1 MVRVSV
7 ITKNE
12 IGRYIFKF
20 GIVAIILF
28 FLAKIYEY
36 SKKNLLGK
44 QVTTEQCL
52 AYLSDEITELG
63 NNKNGVMSKVSC
75 EEIIGSELRM
85 SMAVSS
91 RNIETALE
99 DNNESAN
106 SIAENNESAL
116 PKDEENHVEK
126 VSDHLETEV
135 IPSKYKDTYN
145 FEIGSVKIK
154 NETAFDLYSMNLD
167 ENISVDNKNV
177 IIYHTHTCESYT
189 PSDTNPYEMEGNY
202 RTTDLDYTVAKVGD
216 ELEKY
221 LSAYGFSVIH
231 DKTYHDYPA
240 YTGSYGRSLS
250 TVSNIMQN
258 CDKTDILIDLHRDA
272 MGDDSYAPKVK
283 IGDEYAAQIMFV
295 IGTDGSRFRASK
307 LET

>member
-12 IGRYIFKF
+12 ISKYIIKF
-20 GIVAIILF
+20 GLIVIILF
-28 FLAKIYEY
+28 FMVKIYEY
-36 SKKNLLGK
+36 SKQNLIGK
-44 QVTTEQCL
+44 QMTTEQCI
-52 AYLSDEITELG
+52 AYITEEITEMG
-63 NNKNGVMSKVSC
+63 SNKRNNLSKASC

-91 RNIETALE
+91 RNAEPILE
-99 DNNESAN
+99 SNENSGNQAEESNNIQSEV
-106 SIAENNESAL
+106 
-116 PKDEENHVEK
+116 KEEQVEEI
-126 VSDHLETEV
+126 SDHLETEV
-135 IPSKYKDTYN
+135 VQTKYKDTYN
-145 FEIGSVKIK
+145 FQVGTVKIK
-154 NETAFDLYSMNLD
+154 NETAYNLSDLNLD
-167 ENISVDNKNV
+167 ENITVDNKNV

-189 PSDTNPYEMEGNY
+189 PSDENPYDMEGNY
-202 RTTDLDYTVAKVGD
+202 RTTDLNYSVAKVGD

-221 LSAYGFSVIH
+221 LTAYGFSVTH

-250 TVSNIMQN
+250 TVSNILQKS
-258 CDKTDILIDLHRDA
+258 DKADILIDLHRDA

-295 IGTDGSRFRASK
+295 IGTDGSRPRAP
-307 LET
+307 

>member
-12 IGRYIFKF
+12 ISKYIIKF
-20 GIVAIILF
+20 GLIVIILF
-28 FLAKIYEY
+28 FMVKIYEY
-36 SKKNLLGK
+36 SKQNLIGK
-44 QVTTEQCL
+44 QMTTEQCI
-52 AYLSDEITELG
+52 AYITEEITEMG
-63 NNKNGVMSKVSC
+63 SNKKNNLSKANC

-91 RNIETALE
+91 RNSEPILGSNENSGNQAE
-99 DNNESAN
+99 ESNNIQSEV
-106 SIAENNESAL
+106 
-116 PKDEENHVEK
+116 KEEQVEEL
-126 VSDHLETEV
+126 SDHLETEV
-135 IPSKYKDTYN
+135 VQTKYKDTYN
-145 FEIGSVKIK
+145 FQVGTVKIK
-154 NETAFDLYSMNLD
+154 NETAYNLSDLNLD
-167 ENISVDNKNV
+167 ENITVDNKNV

-189 PSDTNPYEMEGNY
+189 PSDENPYDMEGNY
-202 RTTDLDYTVAKVGD
+202 RTTDLNYSVAKVGD

-221 LSAYGFSVIH
+221 LTAYGFSVTH

-250 TVSNIMQN
+250 TVSNILQKS
-258 CDKTDILIDLHRDA
+258 DKADILIDLHRDA

-295 IGTDGSRFRASK
+295 IGTDGSRPRAP
-307 LET
+307 

>member
-12 IGRYIFKF
+12 ISKYIIKF
-20 GIVAIILF
+20 GLIVIILF
-28 FLAKIYEY
+28 FMVKIYEY
-36 SKKNLLGK
+36 SKQNLLGK
-44 QVTTEQCL
+44 QMTTEQCI
-52 AYLSDEITELG
+52 AYITEEITEMG
-63 NNKNGVMSKVSC
+63 SNKRNNLSKASC

-91 RNIETALE
+91 RNAEPILE
-99 DNNESAN
+99 SNENSSNQAEESNNIQSEV
-106 SIAENNESAL
+106 
-116 PKDEENHVEK
+116 KEEQVEEI
-126 VSDHLETEV
+126 SDHLETEV
-135 IPSKYKDTYN
+135 VQTKYKDTYN
-145 FEIGSVKIK
+145 FQVGTVKIK
-154 NETAFDLYSMNLD
+154 NETAYNLSDLNLD
-167 ENISVDNKNV
+167 ENITVDNKNV

-189 PSDTNPYEMEGNY
+189 PSDENPYDMEGNY
-202 RTTDLDYTVAKVGD
+202 RTTDLNYSVAKVGD

-221 LSAYGFSVIH
+221 LTSYGFSVTH

-250 TVSNIMQN
+250 TVSNILQKS
-258 CDKTDILIDLHRDA
+258 DKADILIDLHRDA

-295 IGTDGSRFRASK
+295 IGTDGSRPRAP
-307 LET
+307 

>member
-12 IGRYIFKF
+12 ISKYIIKF
-20 GIVAIILF
+20 GLIVIILF
-28 FLAKIYEY
+28 FMVKIYEY
-36 SKKNLLGK
+36 SKQNLIGK
-44 QVTTEQCL
+44 QMTTEQCI
-52 AYLSDEITELG
+52 AYITEEITEMG
-63 NNKNGVMSKVSC
+63 SNKKNNLSKASC

-91 RNIETALE
+91 RNAEPILGSNENSGNQAE
-99 DNNESAN
+99 ESNNIQSEV
-106 SIAENNESAL
+106 
-116 PKDEENHVEK
+116 KEEQVEEL
-126 VSDHLETEV
+126 SDHLETEV
-135 IPSKYKDTYN
+135 VQTKYKDTYN
-145 FEIGSVKIK
+145 FQVGTVKIK
-154 NETAFDLYSMNLD
+154 NETAYNLSDLNLD
-167 ENISVDNKNV
+167 ENITVDNKNV

-189 PSDTNPYEMEGNY
+189 PSDENPYDMEGNY
-202 RTTDLDYTVAKVGD
+202 RTTDLNYSVAKVGD

-221 LSAYGFSVIH
+221 LTAYGFSVTH

-250 TVSNIMQN
+250 TVSNILQKS
-258 CDKTDILIDLHRDA
+258 DKADILIDLHRDA

-295 IGTDGSRFRASK
+295 IGTDGSRPRAP
-307 LET
+307 

>member
-12 IGRYIFKF
+12 ISKYIIKF
-20 GIVAIILF
+20 GLIVIILF
-28 FLAKIYEY
+28 FMVKIYEY
-36 SKKNLLGK
+36 SKQNLIGK
-44 QVTTEQCL
+44 QMTTEQCI
-52 AYLSDEITELG
+52 AYITEEITEMG
-63 NNKNGVMSKVSC
+63 SNKKNNLSKANC

-91 RNIETALE
+91 RNAEPILE
-99 DNNESAN
+99 SNENSSNQAEESNNIQSEV
-106 SIAENNESAL
+106 
-116 PKDEENHVEK
+116 KEEQVEEI
-126 VSDHLETEV
+126 SDHLETEV
-135 IPSKYKDTYN
+135 VQTKYKDTYN
-145 FEIGSVKIK
+145 FQVGTVKIK
-154 NETAFDLYSMNLD
+154 NETAYNLSDLNLD
-167 ENISVDNKNV
+167 ENITVDNKNV

-189 PSDTNPYEMEGNY
+189 PSDENPYDMEGNY
-202 RTTDLDYTVAKVGD
+202 RTTDLNYSVAKVGD

-221 LSAYGFSVIH
+221 LTSYGFSVTH

-250 TVSNIMQN
+250 TVSNILQKS
-258 CDKTDILIDLHRDA
+258 DKADILIDLHRDA

-295 IGTDGSRFRASK
+295 IGTDGSRPRAP
-307 LET
+307 

>member
-12 IGRYIFKF
+12 ISKYIIKF
-20 GIVAIILF
+20 GLIVIILF
-28 FLAKIYEY
+28 FMVKIYEY
-36 SKKNLLGK
+36 SKQNLLGK
-44 QVTTEQCL
+44 QMTTEQCI
-52 AYLSDEITELG
+52 AYITEEITEMG
-63 NNKNGVMSKVSC
+63 SSKKNNLSKANC

-91 RNIETALE
+91 RNAEPILGSNENSGNQAE
-99 DNNESAN
+99 ESNNIQSEV
-106 SIAENNESAL
+106 
-116 PKDEENHVEK
+116 KEEQVEEL
-126 VSDHLETEV
+126 SDHLETEV
-135 IPSKYKDTYN
+135 VQTKYKDTYN
-145 FEIGSVKIK
+145 FQVGTVKIK
-154 NETAFDLYSMNLD
+154 NETAYNLSDLNLD
-167 ENISVDNKNV
+167 ENITVDNKNV

-189 PSDTNPYEMEGNY
+189 PSDENPYDMEGNY
-202 RTTDLDYTVAKVGD
+202 RTTDLNYSVAKVGD

-221 LSAYGFSVIH
+221 LTSYGFSVTH

-250 TVSNIMQN
+250 TVSNILQKS
-258 CDKTDILIDLHRDA
+258 DKADILIDLHRDA

-295 IGTDGSRFRASK
+295 IGTDGSRPRAP
-307 LET
+307 

>member
-12 IGRYIFKF
+12 ISKYIIKF
-20 GIVAIILF
+20 GLIVIILF
-28 FLAKIYEY
+28 FMVKIYEY
-36 SKKNLLGK
+36 SKQNLLGK
-44 QVTTEQCL
+44 QMTTEQCI
-52 AYLSDEITELG
+52 AYITEEITEMG
-63 NNKNGVMSKVSC
+63 SNKRNNLSKASC

-91 RNIETALE
+91 RNAEPILGSNENSGNQAE
-99 DNNESAN
+99 ESNNIQSEV
-106 SIAENNESAL
+106 
-116 PKDEENHVEK
+116 KEEQVEEL
-126 VSDHLETEV
+126 SDHLETEV
-135 IPSKYKDTYN
+135 VQTKYKDTYN
-145 FEIGSVKIK
+145 FQVGTVKIK
-154 NETAFDLYSMNLD
+154 NETAYNLSDLNLD
-167 ENISVDNKNV
+167 ENITVDNKNV

-189 PSDTNPYEMEGNY
+189 PSDENPYDMEGNY
-202 RTTDLDYTVAKVGD
+202 RTTDLNYSVAKVGD

-221 LSAYGFSVIH
+221 LTSYGFSVTH

-250 TVSNIMQN
+250 TVSNILQKS
-258 CDKTDILIDLHRDA
+258 DKADILIDLHRDA

-295 IGTDGSRFRASK
+295 IGTDGSRPRAP
-307 LET
+307 

>member
-1 MVRVSV
+1 MIRVSV

-12 IGRYIFKF
+12 IGKYIIKF
-20 GIVAIILF
+20 GLMIIILF
-28 FLAKIYEY
+28 FMVKIYEY

-44 QVTTEQCL
+44 QITTEQCI
-52 AYLSDEITELG
+52 AYLTEEITEMG
-63 NNKNGVMSKVSC
+63 NTKKSNVSKASC

-99 DNNESAN
+99 E
-106 SIAENNESAL
+106 
-116 PKDEENHVEK
+116 KDENVNSDVEGNEGAPLNPEEEHIEE
-126 VSDHLETEV
+126 VSEHMETEV
-135 IPSKYKDTYN
+135 IPTKYKDTYN

-189 PSDTNPYEMEGNY
+189 PSDENPYEMEGNY
-202 RTTDLDYTVAKVGD
+202 RTTNLDYTVAKVGD

-221 LSAYGFSVIH
+221 LTSYGFSVTH

-250 TVSNIMQN
+250 TVSNILQK

-295 IGTDGSRFRASK
+295 IGTDGSRIRASK

>member
-12 IGRYIFKF
+12 ISKYIIKF
-20 GIVAIILF
+20 GLIVIILF
-28 FLAKIYEY
+28 FMVKIYEY
-36 SKKNLLGK
+36 SKQNLIGK
-44 QVTTEQCL
+44 QMTTEQCI
-52 AYLSDEITELG
+52 AYITEEITEMG
-63 NNKNGVMSKVSC
+63 SNKKNNLSKASC

-91 RNIETALE
+91 RNAEPILGSNENSGNQAE
-99 DNNESAN
+99 ESNNIQSEV
-106 SIAENNESAL
+106 
-116 PKDEENHVEK
+116 KEEQVEEL
-126 VSDHLETEV
+126 SDHLETEV
-135 IPSKYKDTYN
+135 VQTKYKDTYN
-145 FEIGSVKIK
+145 FQVGTVKIK
-154 NETAFDLYSMNLD
+154 NETAYNLSDLNLD
-167 ENISVDNKNV
+167 ENITVDNKKV

-189 PSDTNPYEMEGNY
+189 PSDENPYDMEGNY
-202 RTTDLDYTVAKVGD
+202 RTTDLNYSVAKVGD

-221 LSAYGFSVIH
+221 LTAYGFSVTH

-250 TVSNIMQN
+250 TVSNILQKS
-258 CDKTDILIDLHRDA
+258 DKADILIDLHRDA

-295 IGTDGSRFRASK
+295 IGTDGSRPRAP
-307 LET
+307 

>member
-12 IGRYIFKF
+12 ISKYIIKF
-20 GIVAIILF
+20 GLIVIILF
-28 FLAKIYEY
+28 FMVKIYEY
-36 SKKNLLGK
+36 SKQNLIGK
-44 QVTTEQCL
+44 QMTTEQCI
-52 AYLSDEITELG
+52 AYITEEITEMG
-63 NNKNGVMSKVSC
+63 SNKKNNLSKANC

-91 RNIETALE
+91 RNAEPILGSNENSGNQAE
-99 DNNESAN
+99 ESNNIQSEV
-106 SIAENNESAL
+106 
-116 PKDEENHVEK
+116 KEEQVEEI
-126 VSDHLETEV
+126 SDHLETEV
-135 IPSKYKDTYN
+135 VQTKYKDTYN
-145 FEIGSVKIK
+145 FQVGTVKIK
-154 NETAFDLYSMNLD
+154 NETAYNLSDLNLD
-167 ENISVDNKNV
+167 ENITVDNKNV

-189 PSDTNPYEMEGNY
+189 PSDENPYDMEGNY
-202 RTTDLDYTVAKVGD
+202 RTTDLNYSVAKVGD

-221 LSAYGFSVIH
+221 LTSYGFSVTH

-250 TVSNIMQN
+250 TVSNILQKS
-258 CDKTDILIDLHRDA
+258 DKADILIDLHRDA

-295 IGTDGSRFRASK
+295 IGTDGSRPRAP
-307 LET
+307 

>member
-12 IGRYIFKF
+12 ISKYIIKF
-20 GIVAIILF
+20 GLIVIILF
-28 FLAKIYEY
+28 FMVKIYEY
-36 SKKNLLGK
+36 SKQNLIGK
-44 QVTTEQCL
+44 QMTTEQCI
-52 AYLSDEITELG
+52 AYITEEITEMG
-63 NNKNGVMSKVSC
+63 SNKKNNLSKASC

-91 RNIETALE
+91 RNAEPILGSNENSGNQAE
-99 DNNESAN
+99 ESNNIQSEV
-106 SIAENNESAL
+106 
-116 PKDEENHVEK
+116 KEEQVEEL
-126 VSDHLETEV
+126 SDHLETEV
-135 IPSKYKDTYN
+135 VQTKYKDTYN
-145 FEIGSVKIK
+145 FQVGTVKIK
-154 NETAFDLYSMNLD
+154 NETAYNLSDLNLD
-167 ENISVDNKNV
+167 ENITVDNKNV

-189 PSDTNPYEMEGNY
+189 PSDENPYDMEGNY
-202 RTTDLDYTVAKVGD
+202 RTTDLNYSVAKVGD

-221 LSAYGFSVIH
+221 LTSYGFSVTH

-250 TVSNIMQN
+250 TVSNILQKS
-258 CDKTDILIDLHRDA
+258 DKADILIDLHRDA

-295 IGTDGSRFRASK
+295 IGTDGSRPRAP
-307 LET
+307 

>member
-12 IGRYIFKF
+12 ISKYIIKF
-20 GIVAIILF
+20 GLIVIILF
-28 FLAKIYEY
+28 FMVKIYEY
-36 SKKNLLGK
+36 SKQNLIGK
-44 QVTTEQCL
+44 QMTTEQCI
-52 AYLSDEITELG
+52 AYITEEITEMG
-63 NNKNGVMSKVSC
+63 SNKRNNLSKASC

-91 RNIETALE
+91 RNAEPILE
-99 DNNESAN
+99 SNENSGNQAEESNNIQSEV
-106 SIAENNESAL
+106 
-116 PKDEENHVEK
+116 KEEQVEEI
-126 VSDHLETEV
+126 SDHLETEV
-135 IPSKYKDTYN
+135 VQTKYKDTYN
-145 FEIGSVKIK
+145 FQVGTVKIK
-154 NETAFDLYSMNLD
+154 NETAYNLSDLNLD
-167 ENISVDNKNV
+167 ENITVDNKNV

-189 PSDTNPYEMEGNY
+189 PSDENPYDMEGNY
-202 RTTDLDYTVAKVGD
+202 RTTDLNYSVAKVGD

-221 LSAYGFSVIH
+221 LTSYGFSVTH

-250 TVSNIMQN
+250 TVSNILQKS
-258 CDKTDILIDLHRDA
+258 DKADILIDLHRDA

-295 IGTDGSRFRASK
+295 IGTDGSRPRAP
-307 LET
+307 

>member
-12 IGRYIFKF
+12 ISKYIIKF
-20 GIVAIILF
+20 GLIVIILF
-28 FLAKIYEY
+28 FMVKIYEY
-36 SKKNLLGK
+36 SKQNLLGK
-44 QVTTEQCL
+44 QMTTEQCI
-52 AYLSDEITELG
+52 AYITEEITEMG
-63 NNKNGVMSKVSC
+63 SNKKNNLSKANC

-91 RNIETALE
+91 RNAEPILE
-99 DNNESAN
+99 SNENSSNQAEESNNIQSEV
-106 SIAENNESAL
+106 
-116 PKDEENHVEK
+116 KEEQVEEI
-126 VSDHLETEV
+126 SDHLETEV
-135 IPSKYKDTYN
+135 VQTKYKDTYN
-145 FEIGSVKIK
+145 FQVGTVKIK
-154 NETAFDLYSMNLD
+154 NETAYNLSDLNLD
-167 ENISVDNKNV
+167 ENITVDNKKV

-189 PSDTNPYEMEGNY
+189 PSDENPYDMEGNY
-202 RTTDLDYTVAKVGD
+202 RTTDLNYSVAKVGD

-221 LSAYGFSVIH
+221 LTSYGFSVTH

-250 TVSNIMQN
+250 TVSNILQKS
-258 CDKTDILIDLHRDA
+258 DKADILIDLHRDA

-295 IGTDGSRFRASK
+295 IGTDGSRPRAP
-307 LET
+307 

>member
-12 IGRYIFKF
+12 ISKYIIKF
-20 GIVAIILF
+20 GLIVIILF
-28 FLAKIYEY
+28 FMVKIYEY
-36 SKKNLLGK
+36 SKQNLIGK
-44 QVTTEQCL
+44 QMTTEQCI
-52 AYLSDEITELG
+52 AYITEEITEMG
-63 NNKNGVMSKVSC
+63 SNKRNNLSKASC

-91 RNIETALE
+91 RNAEPILE
-99 DNNESAN
+99 SNENSSNQAEESNNIQSEV
-106 SIAENNESAL
+106 
-116 PKDEENHVEK
+116 KEEQVEEI
-126 VSDHLETEV
+126 SDHLETEV
-135 IPSKYKDTYN
+135 VQTKYKDTYN
-145 FEIGSVKIK
+145 FQVGTVKIK
-154 NETAFDLYSMNLD
+154 NETAYNLSDLNLD
-167 ENISVDNKNV
+167 ENITVDNKNV

-189 PSDTNPYEMEGNY
+189 PSDENPYDMEGNY
-202 RTTDLDYTVAKVGD
+202 RTTDLNYSVAKVGD

-221 LSAYGFSVIH
+221 LTAYGFSVTH

-250 TVSNIMQN
+250 TVSNILQKS
-258 CDKTDILIDLHRDA
+258 DKADILIDLHRDA

-295 IGTDGSRFRASK
+295 IGTDGSRPRAP
-307 LET
+307 

>member
-12 IGRYIFKF
+12 ISKYIIKF
-20 GIVAIILF
+20 GLIVIILF
-28 FLAKIYEY
+28 FMVKIYEY
-36 SKKNLLGK
+36 SKQNLLGK
-44 QVTTEQCL
+44 QMTTEQFI
-52 AYLSDEITELG
+52 AYITEEITEMG
-63 NNKNGVMSKVSC
+63 SNKRNNLSKASC

-91 RNIETALE
+91 RNAEPILE
-99 DNNESAN
+99 SNENSSNQAEESNNIQSEV
-106 SIAENNESAL
+106 
-116 PKDEENHVEK
+116 KEEQVEEI
-126 VSDHLETEV
+126 SDHLETEV
-135 IPSKYKDTYN
+135 VQTKYKDTYN
-145 FEIGSVKIK
+145 FQVGTVKIK
-154 NETAFDLYSMNLD
+154 NETAYNLSDLNLD
-167 ENISVDNKNV
+167 ENITVDNKNV

-189 PSDTNPYEMEGNY
+189 PSDENPYDMEGNY
-202 RTTDLDYTVAKVGD
+202 RTTDLNYSVAKVGD

-221 LSAYGFSVIH
+221 LTAYGFSVTH

-250 TVSNIMQN
+250 TVSNILQKS
-258 CDKTDILIDLHRDA
+258 DKADILIDLHRDA

-295 IGTDGSRFRASK
+295 IGTDGSRPRAP
-307 LET
+307 

>member
-12 IGRYIFKF
+12 ISKYIIKF
-20 GIVAIILF
+20 GLIVIILF
-28 FLAKIYEY
+28 FMVKIYEY
-36 SKKNLLGK
+36 SKQNLIGK
-44 QVTTEQCL
+44 QMTTEQCI
-52 AYLSDEITELG
+52 AYITEEITEMG
-63 NNKNGVMSKVSC
+63 SNKKNNLSKANC

-91 RNIETALE
+91 RNAEPILGSNENSGNQAE
-99 DNNESAN
+99 ESNNIQSEV
-106 SIAENNESAL
+106 
-116 PKDEENHVEK
+116 KEEQVEEL
-126 VSDHLETEV
+126 SDHLETEV
-135 IPSKYKDTYN
+135 VQTKYKDTYN
-145 FEIGSVKIK
+145 FQVGTVKIK
-154 NETAFDLYSMNLD
+154 NETAYNLSDLNLD
-167 ENISVDNKNV
+167 ENITVDNKNV

-189 PSDTNPYEMEGNY
+189 PSDENPYDMEGNY
-202 RTTDLDYTVAKVGD
+202 RTTDLNYSVAKVGD

-221 LSAYGFSVIH
+221 LTAYGFSVTH

-250 TVSNIMQN
+250 TVSNILQKS
-258 CDKTDILIDLHRDA
+258 DKADILIDLHRDA

-295 IGTDGSRFRASK
+295 IGTDGSRPRAP
-307 LET
+307 

>member
-12 IGRYIFKF
+12 ISKYIIKF
-20 GIVAIILF
+20 GLIVIILF
-28 FLAKIYEY
+28 FMVKIYEY
-36 SKKNLLGK
+36 SKQNLLGK
-44 QVTTEQCL
+44 QMTTEQCI
-52 AYLSDEITELG
+52 AYITEEITEMG
-63 NNKNGVMSKVSC
+63 RKKKNNLSKANC

-91 RNIETALE
+91 RNAEPILE
-99 DNNESAN
+99 SNENSSNQAEESNNIQSEV
-106 SIAENNESAL
+106 
-116 PKDEENHVEK
+116 KEEQVEEI
-126 VSDHLETEV
+126 SDHLETEV
-135 IPSKYKDTYN
+135 VQTKYKDTYN
-145 FEIGSVKIK
+145 FQVGTVKIK
-154 NETAFDLYSMNLD
+154 NETAYNLSDLNLD
-167 ENISVDNKNV
+167 ENITVDNKKV

-189 PSDTNPYEMEGNY
+189 PSDENPYDMEGNY
-202 RTTDLDYTVAKVGD
+202 RTTDLNYSVAKVGD

-221 LSAYGFSVIH
+221 LTSYGFSVTH

-250 TVSNIMQN
+250 TVSNILQKS
-258 CDKTDILIDLHRDA
+258 DKADILIDLHRDA

-295 IGTDGSRFRASK
+295 IGTDGSRPRAP
-307 LET
+307 